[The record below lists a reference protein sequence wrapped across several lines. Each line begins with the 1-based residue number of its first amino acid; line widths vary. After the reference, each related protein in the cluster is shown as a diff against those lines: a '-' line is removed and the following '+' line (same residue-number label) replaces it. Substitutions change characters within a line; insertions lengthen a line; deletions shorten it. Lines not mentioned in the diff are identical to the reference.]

1 MEGPLGEYI
10 PGILDN
16 NELDEGDE
24 KTYKLI
30 DIQTNDRKLLL
41 SSNRQ
46 IDIKDLKFSEYMTEI
61 TIPEHDLSEYDSN
74 SETWKKSKLMEIIVE
89 DDNTIIYV
97 ETNS

>member
-16 NELDEGDE
+16 NELDEGIE
-24 KTYKLI
+24 KTYKLL

-46 IDIKDLKFSEYMTEI
+46 IDVKDLKFSEFITEI
-61 TIPEHDLSEYDSN
+61 TIPEHDLSEYNSN
-74 SETWKKSKLMEIIVE
+74 SETWKKSKLVE
-89 DDNTIIYV
+89 LNVNNDDTIIY
-97 ETNS
+97 TKIS